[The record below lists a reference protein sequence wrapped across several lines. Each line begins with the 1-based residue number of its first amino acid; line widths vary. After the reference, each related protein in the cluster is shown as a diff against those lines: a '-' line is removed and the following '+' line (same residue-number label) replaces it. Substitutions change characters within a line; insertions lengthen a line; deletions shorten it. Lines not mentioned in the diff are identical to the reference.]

1 MTDQTNSTPPET
13 TDADIVFKVWGSR
26 GSIFA
31 GGPERNA
38 FGGDT
43 TCFSIETDGRF
54 LVVDAGSGLRALGQE
69 LMAKPGGPPEEIDL
83 LLTHLHI
90 DHICGLPFFAPLLSG
105 RTKVRLWNSVYP
117 DPESL
122 RGALS
127 RGLAPPI
134 FPVDTTL
141 WDSLEIRVPEAG
153 ARVALGPDSQ
163 ARAFPLNHPDGACGW
178 RVNSAGRVVVI
189 ASDHEHGNPSIDAQV
204 AYYARFADLV
214 VWDASYT
221 EEELKTR
228 RGWGHSTWQQ
238 GLAMGKKVGANRML
252 MTHHLPERTDAELAT
267 MERAAMAV
275 AHKTVFAREGTVIS
289 L

>member
-1 MTDQTNSTPPET
+1 MMNSKT
-13 TDADIVFKVWGSR
+13 DIVFKVWGAR

-31 GGPERNA
+31 GGSERNV

-43 TCFSIETDGRF
+43 TCFSIETDGHF
-54 LVVDAGSGLRALGQE
+54 LVVDAGSGLRALGHE
-69 LMAKPGGPPEEIDL
+69 LMTRPEGPPSEIDL

-90 DHICGLPFFAPLLSG
+90 DHICGLPFFAPLISG
-105 RTKVRLWNSVYP
+105 LTKVRLWNSVYP
-117 DPESL
+117 DPETL

-134 FPVDTTL
+134 FPVDTTV
-141 WDSLEIRVPEAG
+141 WDTLEIRVPEAG
-153 ARVALGPDSQ
+153 ARISLGPESM

-178 RVNSAGRVVVI
+178 RINSNGRVVVI
-189 ASDHEHGNPSIDAQV
+189 ASDHEHGKQSIDAQV
-204 AYYARFADLV
+204 AYYARSSDLL

-221 EEELKTR
+221 EEELAAR

-238 GLAMGKKVGANRML
+238 GLKLAEKINVGRTL
-252 MTHHLPERTDAELAT
+252 MTHHSPERTDDALID
-267 MERAAMAV
+267 MERSAKAV
-275 AHKTVFAREGTVIS
+275 ADKTLFAREGLTIA

>member
-1 MTDQTNSTPPET
+1 MTAAP
-13 TDADIVFKVWGSR
+13 DILFRVWGAR

-31 GGPERNA
+31 GGPERNI

-54 LVVDAGSGLRALGQE
+54 LVVDAGSGLRALGHE
-69 LMAKPGGPPEEIDL
+69 LMTRPEGPPSEIDL

-105 RTKVRLWNSVYP
+105 LTTVRLWNSVYP
-117 DPESL
+117 DPDSL

-141 WDSLEIRVPEAG
+141 WDTLEIRVPEAG
-153 ARVALGPDSQ
+153 ERVALGADSM
-163 ARAFPLNHPDGACGW
+163 ARAFPLHHPDGACGW
-178 RVNSAGRVVVI
+178 RINSSGRVVVI

-204 AYYARFADLV
+204 AYYSRFADLM
-214 VWDASYT
+214 VWDASYSDQ
-221 EEELKTR
+221 ELKTR

-238 GLAMGKKVGANRML
+238 GLAVGEKVGARRML
-252 MTHHLPERTDAELAT
+252 MTHHLPERTDEELAR
-267 MERAAMAV
+267 MEREAQGV
-275 AHKTVFAREGTVIS
+275 AHKTLFAREGLSIA

>member
-1 MTDQTNSTPPET
+1 MSTDTEF
-13 TDADIVFKVWGSR
+13 IFRVWGSR

-31 GGPERNA
+31 GGADRA
-38 FGGDT
+38 VFGGDT
-43 TCFSIETDGRF
+43 TCFAIETDGRF
-54 LVVDAGSGLRALGQE
+54 LVIDAGSGLRALGQE
-69 LMAKPGGPPEEIDL
+69 LMSRPEGPPEEIDL

-105 RTKVRLWNSVYP
+105 QTQVRLWNSVYP
-117 DPESL
+117 DPETL

-134 FPVDTTL
+134 FPVDTTV
-141 WDSLEIRVPEAG
+141 WDALEIRVPEAG

-178 RVNSAGRVVVI
+178 RINSGGRVVVI

-204 AYYARFADLV
+204 AYYARFADML

-221 EEELKTR
+221 EEEIPSR

-238 GLAMGKKVGANRML
+238 GLKVAEKVGATRLL
-252 MTHHLPERTDAELAT
+252 MTHHLPERTDEKLMA
-267 MERAAMAV
+267 MEREAQAV
-275 AHKTVFAREGTVIS
+275 ARMTQFAREGLVIE

>member
-1 MTDQTNSTPPET
+1 MDNQV
-13 TDADIVFKVWGSR
+13 DFVFKVWGAR

-31 GGPERNA
+31 GGPERNI

-43 TCFSIETDGRF
+43 TCFSIQSEGRF
-54 LVVDAGSGLRALGQE
+54 LVIDAGSGLRALGHE
-69 LMAKPGGPPEEIDL
+69 LMTCPQGPPAEIDL

-90 DHICGLPFFAPLLSG
+90 DHICGLPFFAPLMLG
-105 RTKVRLWNSVYP
+105 YTKVRLWNSVYP

-134 FPVDTTL
+134 FPVDTTV

-153 ARVALGPDSQ
+153 ARISLGPDST
-163 ARAFPLNHPDGACGW
+163 ACAFTLNHPDGACGW
-178 RVNSAGRVVVI
+178 RIHSGGRVVVI

-204 AYYARFADLV
+204 AYYSRAADLL

-221 EEELKTR
+221 EDELTLR
-228 RGWGHSTWQQ
+228 RGWGHSTWKQ
-238 GLAMGKKVGANRML
+238 GLKLAEKVGVGRIL
-252 MTHHLPERTDAELAT
+252 MTHHIPERTDDALQD
-267 MERAAMAV
+267 MEREAQSTSQKPM
-275 AHKTVFAREGTVIS
+275 FAREGLVVT